1 MALERLQS
9 IFNNIEDNT
18 QDLEDGIPVESISN
32 SLYDD
37 FHSFGTQ
44 GNHKELINIPN
55 ISKNQNPSPLVAIN
69 GIFDEDGG
77 RIPINPIN
85 GHNFRQIR
93 INDNAGTSLL
103 QTVGTEYSGDVGF
116 GEVVSNEPNLR
127 LDKLGKGK
135 YKLESLFDPTHGNI
149 LRNTDPEFLR
159 KGIGS
164 RRNLNIKAHDTFSRR
179 GFGFIREPYITHNI
193 PDEDSPGGT
202 KAGYNRD
209 SIPWRAAA
217 EDVLRFSAYYTSPKG
232 LLKLA
237 AENTTNLAIGDG
249 FDIFTGPLRS
259 VMAPPIPGLNT
270 GFLNGFGQAGKLQS
284 SGTVPSFR
292 KPFRIGHSRGVGL
305 APFKFLS
312 IQGDLAGVPFN
323 VDRLGNENE
332 KTRRELR
339 KEMEAARES
348 MANSAA
354 AAQIDPNKSFMDPD
368 QPPAVLPVKQPPLTR
383 LDKLKEG
390 TKDLASFVIVKT
402 KNAIIKEAKKQAAK
416 LSRLPA
422 LDQPTKNFL
431 DLRGGGTD
439 HREPLEG
446 YVDHMSQAGVLEP
459 FFTVGDGAVEDEL
472 EVDKGDFYVRIR
484 DTRSGQF
491 LYFRGYVTGITEN
504 LTPSWNPTTY
514 IGRSEDVWIYQKG
527 ERDISFNLR
536 VAPQNQIEFS
546 SMYDK
551 INHLTS
557 LIYPAYSGTN
567 RMTPPFTELYMAH
580 IGSKAKGQF
589 GYIKS
594 LTYTVN
600 EQGDWDA
607 LSSKPRVFDIALS
620 YQILH
625 KKPPQLHDTF
635 YGAKVDE

>member
-1 MALERLQS
+1 
-9 IFNNIEDNT
+9 
-18 QDLEDGIPVESISN
+18 
-32 SLYDD
+32 
-37 FHSFGTQ
+37 
-44 GNHKELINIPN
+44 
-55 ISKNQNPSPLVAIN
+55 
-69 GIFDEDGG
+69 
-77 RIPINPIN
+77 
-85 GHNFRQIR
+85 
-93 INDNAGTSLL
+93 
-103 QTVGTEYSGDVGF
+103 
-116 GEVVSNEPNLR
+116 
-127 LDKLGKGK
+127 
-135 YKLESLFDPTHGNI
+135 
-149 LRNTDPEFLR
+149 
-159 KGIGS
+159 
-164 RRNLNIKAHDTFSRR
+164 
-179 GFGFIREPYITHNI
+179 
-193 PDEDSPGGT
+193 
-202 KAGYNRD
+202 
-209 SIPWRAAA
+209 
-217 EDVLRFSAYYTSPKG
+217 
-232 LLKLA
+232 
-237 AENTTNLAIGDG
+237 
-249 FDIFTGPLRS
+249 
-259 VMAPPIPGLNT
+259 MAPPIPVPNT
-270 GFLNGFGQAGKLQS
+270 GFLNFIQQKIQ
-284 SGTVPSFR
+284 GTSLIPGGGSAR
-292 KPFRIGHSRGVGL
+292 KPFKVEYSAGVSNL
-305 APFKFLS
+305 PPLFLS

-339 KEMEAARES
+339 KEIEAANLARQEE
-348 MANSAA
+348 MRKVALDEGA
-354 AAQIDPNKSFMDPD
+354 
-368 QPPAVLPVKQPPLTR
+368 PPAGVIAPLPLTR

-390 TKDLASFVIVKT
+390 TKDLASFAIVKT

-416 LSRLPA
+416 LSKLPV
-422 LDQPTKNFL
+422 LSQPTKNFL

-439 HREPLEG
+439 HREKDEG
-446 YVDHMSQAGVLEP
+446 YVDLMSQAAVLEP
-459 FFTVGDGAVEDEL
+459 FFTVDGFSNEEL
-472 EVDKGDFYVRIR
+472 EVDDGDFYVRIR

-557 LIYPAYSGTN
+557 LIYPAYSGAN

-580 IGSKAKGQF
+580 VGSKAKGQF